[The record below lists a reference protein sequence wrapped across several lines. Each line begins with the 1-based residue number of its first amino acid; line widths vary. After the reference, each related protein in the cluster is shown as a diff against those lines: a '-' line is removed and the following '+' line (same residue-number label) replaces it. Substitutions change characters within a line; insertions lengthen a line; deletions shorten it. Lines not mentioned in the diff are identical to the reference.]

1 MPANTNPIFVG
12 SRRSVGTELATA
24 DGTTARVIW
33 TAGTNGSLIEAVS
46 ITSTDTSAVEVDLY
60 LSDGAT
66 VYGLGSVAVAAGSGT
81 DGGTTAP
88 VNGLNQTELPWLRDD
103 LTVAIGPDHLLM
115 AAAHAAITAA
125 KEVNIV
131 VFGGDY

>member
-12 SRRSVGTELATA
+12 ARRSVGTELATA

-33 TAGTNGSLIEAVS
+33 TAGTNGSLIEAIS
-46 ITSTDTSAVEVDLY
+46 ITSTDTSAVEVDLF

-66 VYGLGSVAVAAGSGT
+66 VYSLGSVAVAIGAGT

-88 VNGLNQTELPWLRDD
+88 ANGLNQTELPWLRDD

-125 KEVNIV
+125 KVVDIV

>member
-24 DGTTARVIW
+24 DGTTARALW
-33 TAGTNGSLIEAVS
+33 TAGANGSLIES
-46 ITSTDTSAVEVDLY
+46 IAIASTDTSAVEVDLY

-66 VYGLGSVAVAAGSGT
+66 TYRLGSVAVAAGAGT

-88 VNGLNQTELPWLRDD
+88 TNGLNQTELPWLRDD
-103 LTVAIGPDHLLM
+103 LTLALGPDCILM

-125 KEVNIV
+125 KVVDLV